1 MEKTLDVIALGEAL
15 IDFTESGTSPAGA
28 RLFEQ
33 NPGGAPANVACAVA
47 RLGGRAAFLGKV
59 GGDMHGRFLRHTLS
73 EAGVDVS
80 GMIVDGGVFTTL
92 AFVALGESGERS
104 FSFARKPGADT
115 CLTPE
120 EIDPELLKRGKLL
133 HVGSLSLTD
142 EPARSATFRAVE
154 LARGLGLTVAYD
166 PNYRASLWPDEATA
180 KEGMGSLV
188 PLCDV
193 MKLSDEE
200 TELLTGVTAPEAA
213 AEKLLERG
221 VSCVVVTLGGD
232 GAMVATKEGSRRVA
246 SFPTRAVDTTG
257 AGDAFWGAFLTQLA
271 RNDKVPENLTLDE
284 AARYARFANAAASL
298 CVGRRG
304 GIPAMPTLAE
314 VEAINK

>member
-1 MEKTLDVIALGEAL
+1 M
-15 IDFTESGTSPAGA
+15 
-28 RLFEQ
+28 
-33 NPGGAPANVACAVA
+33 
-47 RLGGRAAFLGKV
+47 
-59 GGDMHGRFLRHTLS
+59 
-73 EAGVDVS
+73 
-80 GMIVDGGVFTTL
+80 
-92 AFVALGESGERS
+92 
-104 FSFARKPGADT
+104 
-115 CLTPE
+115 
-120 EIDPELLKRGKLL
+120 
-133 HVGSLSLTD
+133 
-142 EPARSATFRAVE
+142 E

-180 KEGMGSLV
+180 KEGMRSLV

-200 TELLTGVTAPEAA
+200 TELLTGEAAPEAA
-213 AEKLLERG
+213 TEKLLEQG

-257 AGDAFWGAFLTQLA
+257 AGDAFWGAFLTQLT

-304 GIPAMPTLAE
+304 LVVQHHRGRYALPVPCGSEPGAAAQE
-314 VEAINK
+314 